1 MTATAVV
8 EQTRRPLGRVG
19 AALPSPT
26 GQASPVG
33 LQRDAVRRLEQA
45 GYRSAW
51 VNEVIGKDALV
62 QAAVLL
68 AATDHLVVGTGVA
81 IMWARPAQT
90 AQGPAAQLVEAYPG
104 RFVLGLGVGWPQ
116 QAASVGHEFG
126 SPLATLRDYLNQMTA
141 PSPGRLQAPAGRYT
155 RIVGANGPRMLVLAG
170 RATDGAMPAM
180 QPPASTLEARR
191 LLGGDKLLVV
201 LIGASAARGD
211 THAIADIVREHLH
224 AGADHVVTGLPMGSN
239 FTDGLDQL
247 LTLGPALVDLT
258 A

>member
-1 MTATAVV
+1 M
-8 EQTRRPLGRVG
+8 
-19 AALPSPT
+19 
-26 GQASPVG
+26 
-33 LQRDAVRRLEQA
+33 
-45 GYRSAW
+45 
-51 VNEVIGKDALV
+51 
-62 QAAVLL
+62 
-68 AATDHLVVGTGVA
+68 
-81 IMWARPAQT
+81 
-90 AQGPAAQLVEAYPG
+90 
-104 RFVLGLGVGWPQ
+104 
-116 QAASVGHEFG
+116 
-126 SPLATLRDYLNQMTA
+126 RDYLNQMTA
-141 PSPGRLQAPAGRYT
+141 PSPGRLQAPDGRYA